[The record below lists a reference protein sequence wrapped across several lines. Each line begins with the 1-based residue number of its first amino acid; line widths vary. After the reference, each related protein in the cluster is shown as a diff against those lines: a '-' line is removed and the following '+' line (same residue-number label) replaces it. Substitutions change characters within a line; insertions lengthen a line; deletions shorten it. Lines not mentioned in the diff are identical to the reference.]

1 MVISF
6 ISTRVKQLS
15 SRLVVCSI
23 LAAASLVSGACKSG
37 YPVSAKQGGAGEA
50 IPPREVKVARVAE
63 MPMERAVTV
72 SGALAAMDE
81 ATLAVKVPGRVR
93 SITIDLGSVVRQGQ
107 LIASLEPKDYELR
120 LQQAEAALAQARA
133 RIGLGPGGNSEQ
145 IDPEQTGTVRQARA
159 MLDEAQLK
167 RDRSSKLLQ
176 QGVISRA
183 ELDAVEAEYK
193 VALSRLQD
201 AVEEIRNRQAVV
213 MQRVSEVEIARKQ
226 LADTNVYAAFDGV
239 VQEKHVSFGEYL
251 AGGAPVA
258 TIVRMNPL
266 RLRAEVPERESR
278 NVRVGMQVRVTVEG
292 DSSVHTGRIARLSP
306 SIGSENRM
314 LIVEAEVINSGLLRP
329 GSFARANIVTD
340 SSSLTAAVPANS
352 IVTFAGIE
360 KVLIV
365 QDGKAVEKPITT
377 GRRTAEWVEVL
388 SGVNVGDTLVVDP
401 GNLQSGQA
409 VQVSE

>member
-1 MVISF
+1 MVICS
-6 ISTRVKQLS
+6 VLMAAGLLS
-15 SRLVVCSI
+15 
-23 LAAASLVSGACKSG
+23 AACKSG
-37 YPVSAKQGGAGEA
+37 YPVSAKQGGPGEA

-72 SGALAAMDE
+72 SGALAALDE

-159 MLDEAQLK
+159 MLDEVQLK
-167 RDRSSKLLQ
+167 RDRSTKLLQ

-292 DSSVHTGRIARLSP
+292 DSNVHSGRIARLSP

-340 SSSLTAAVPANS
+340 SSSLTVAVPANS

-360 KVLIV
+360 KVLTV
-365 QDGKAVEKPITT
+365 QDGKAVEKLITT
-377 GRRTAEWVEVL
+377 GRRTAEWVEIL
-388 SGVNVGDTLVVDP
+388 SGVNVGDAVVVDP